1 MKWHRHCRETE
12 SCSVVFFGFVVFI
25 FFFEQDVGVSNC
37 AISTAKMVPC
47 TETKPEI
54 FIRNCYVPEY
64 YLVQ

>member
-1 MKWHRHCRETE
+1 MLCGFFWF
-12 SCSVVFFGFVVFI
+12 CSFSF